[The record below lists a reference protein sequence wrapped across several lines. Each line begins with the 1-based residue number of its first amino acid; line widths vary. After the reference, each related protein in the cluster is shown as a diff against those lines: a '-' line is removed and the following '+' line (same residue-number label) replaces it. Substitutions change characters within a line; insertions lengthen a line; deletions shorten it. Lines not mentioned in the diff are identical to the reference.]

1 MAAQTETGQTET
13 GQIATGQTETGWLRP
28 ALALVAAITLLRWL
42 LLAFDHTDLY
52 VDESQ
57 YWLWGQEFAFGYYS
71 KPPLI
76 GWVIGAV
83 TSLTSDS
90 IFWVRMPGA
99 ALHGVTALV
108 LAALAAR
115 LYGRRAAVLT
125 AAAYATLP
133 FTALGSLLI
142 STDTVMAPF
151 FAAALYFHQRLLET
165 RAARFA
171 LLAGAMGGMAFMAKY
186 IALFFL
192 AGVAL
197 AALRKDGR
205 IGWRNAALLALAFAA
220 VISPNIWWNL
230 THKMTTFSHT
240 VDNIGWVR
248 EDNPLASLRP
258 LATLRFVLEQ
268 FGVFGPVL
276 LAALLITLRRLPV
289 QAAFAVP
296 VLLVIT
302 LQSVLGRAESNW
314 TVSAYFVGTV
324 LAIGMLR
331 QHPRW
336 LRASF
341 VINGAVSLT
350 LPLLVIFPT
359 LNWNGAPLL
368 ERQLGRAAMS
378 RQIIALAHQA
388 GDVPIYA
395 DRRDV
400 LADLFY
406 TGRDSGLQFFAPRP
420 QGRPMHHYEQRYP
433 LPPSQ
438 TGPILMVTSTPPVC
452 AGQAMP
458 LDATGGAY
466 RKWQLA
472 AYLINA
478 ECLHHE

>member
-1 MAAQTETGQTET
+1 M
-13 GQIATGQTETGWLRP
+13 GQTETGWLRP

-76 GWVIGAV
+76 GWMIGAV
-83 TSLTSDS
+83 TSLTNDS

-197 AALRKDGR
+197 AALRKEGR
-205 IGWRNAALLALAFAA
+205 IGWRNAALLGFAFAA

-258 LATLRFVLEQ
+258 LATLQFVLEQ

-289 QAAFAVP
+289 QAAFAAP

-314 TVSAYFVGTV
+314 TVSAYFAGTV
-324 LAIGMLR
+324 LAIGLLR
-331 QHPRW
+331 QHPRAELW
-336 LRASF
+336 ASYDTRRA
-341 VINGAVSLT
+341 T
-350 LPLLVIFPT
+350 
-359 LNWNGAPLL
+359 
-368 ERQLGRAAMS
+368 GRAAQQRTDA
-378 RQIIALAHQA
+378 RQQFV
-388 GDVPIYA
+388 DVVGLEHVIVGPGVQPCNA
-395 DRRDV
+395 
-400 LADLFY
+400 LADLVAC
-406 TGRDSGLQFFAPRP
+406 GDDDHQRGVLARA
-420 QGRPMHHYEQRYP
+420 QGAQHVQ
-433 LPPSQ
+433 S
-438 TGPILMVTSTPPVC
+438 V
-452 AGQAMP
+452 AFGQAQVEQHQVV
-458 LDATGGAY
+458 G
-466 RKWQLA
+466 LA
-472 AYLINA
+472 AQGAVGHVAVFHPVHRKVLGAQHVEHGLADHRVVFYKQQAHGWQDRQKRDGAALSLGQA
-478 ECLHHE
+478 